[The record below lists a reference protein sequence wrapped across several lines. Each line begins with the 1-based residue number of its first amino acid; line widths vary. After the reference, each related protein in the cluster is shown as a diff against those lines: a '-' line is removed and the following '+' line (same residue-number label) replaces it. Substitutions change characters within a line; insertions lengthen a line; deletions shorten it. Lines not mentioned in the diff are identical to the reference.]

1 MDDRPLPNYVPTK
14 GALHP
19 LEEAYLDV
27 LASTRLI
34 MNETQLGH
42 SSTALSEAAN
52 KLRKAEAS
60 MNGKGDPRMHCT
72 RRHWKREEEL
82 LLVQQQV
89 SLMIDMQNRFNE
101 SFYIR
106 DFAGRRQEIRVASTF
121 YQLPLESGY
130 TRMLAAYRTFLQTI

>member
-1 MDDRPLPNYVPTK
+1 MEDQPLPNYVPTK

-19 LEEAYLDV
+19 LEEAYLDA

-34 MNETQLGH
+34 MNETQLDH
-42 SSTALSEAAN
+42 SSTALSEAAD
-52 KLRKAEAS
+52 KLRRAEIN
-60 MNGKGDPRMHCT
+60 MNGKGDPRMHYT
-72 RRHWKREEEL
+72 WKDWKRGEEL
-82 LLVQQQV
+82 LLVQQQL